1 MRKIKKKIKRKKND
15 RYQFLIFI
23 KMTQILKQKMD
34 IYKNL
39 F

>member
-23 KMTQILKQKMD
+23 KMTQILKKKMD